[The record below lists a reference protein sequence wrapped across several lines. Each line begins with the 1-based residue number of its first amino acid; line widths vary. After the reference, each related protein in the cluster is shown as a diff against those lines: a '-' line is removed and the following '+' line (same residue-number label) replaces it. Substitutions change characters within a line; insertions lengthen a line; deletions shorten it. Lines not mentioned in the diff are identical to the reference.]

1 VNGSIASGSAVTV
14 NNSGS
19 TLGGTGTIN
28 GSVNIASSGALLEAG
43 MGSTGQ
49 TLTMKGAVTMGS
61 GSIIQLAL
69 GSSATSHS
77 TLAIGTGGSI
87 TFQGS
92 QSFAFIDAGAVA
104 GTTYTGIITGVTSNP
119 GTGSWSVNQTY
130 DPGWSG
136 TFTWNS
142 STSAIDFQLSAV
154 PEPSTYAAAALAFA
168 ALLITQRRRL
178 AKLLK
183 HA

>member
-1 VNGSIASGSAVTV
+1 MA
-14 NNSGS
+14 
-19 TLGGTGTIN
+19 
-28 GSVNIASSGALLEAG
+28 
-43 MGSTGQ
+43 
-49 TLTMKGAVTMGS
+49 S
-61 GSIIQLAL
+61 GSIIELAL

-77 TLAIGTGGSI
+77 TLALTGASSSS
-87 TFQGS
+87 FYS
-92 QSFAFIDAGAVA
+92 SLSFAFINAGAVA